1 MEARRDDG
9 RIRKNNLMRYID
21 INKVLLVLAWRWKK
35 KANGRWEKKEGNYEN
50 SGKKKTI
57 FYCLLVAALSG
68 TEDTIMKITINPT

>member
-1 MEARRDDG
+1 ME
-9 RIRKNNLMRYID
+9 
-21 INKVLLVLAWRWKK
+21 KK
-35 KANGRWEKKEGNYEN
+35 GKWEMGKKEGNYEN